1 MDVDSFRA
9 EIARRGGA
17 EPVETAWAPGT
28 VNERHTHGFS
38 ASLLVL
44 EGEMTI
50 AAGDAVRRC
59 RAGDRFSLD
68 AGVPHSERV
77 GAAGVRFLVAR
88 GPAAGDPAA
97 RARYFD
103 SSDAFD
109 LALPPVPRHR
119 FVEERDRAFD
129 PDAGSA
135 IVDLDRGPAMA
146 LDFAATT
153 PLLLAHYLRI
163 APGDRLPFESRAGV
177 ELYYVIAGAGRSA
190 GAGESLSWKEGDA
203 FALPGGAVTEHEARE
218 GGSANA
224 ALLWAVTNAPALA
237 FEGLSPPPPERSPVQ
252 AVRYPAAGIAR
263 RMAAA
268 RPRLAG
274 ADAPGLAVVFSS
286 QAQER
291 RRNVSP
297 GLTFAMNQLPP
308 RGSQR
313 PHRHNSVAVS
323 LAVNGPHCH
332 SVVDGERMPWR
343 PWETLVTP
351 PGAVHSHHNGGDE
364 WAHWL
369 IVQDGGYHYHC
380 RTMEFRYADGAQAR
394 RRRTLPGAYSAA

>member
-1 MDVDSFRA
+1 MDVESFRA
-9 EIARRGGA
+9 EAARRGGA
-17 EPVETAWAPGT
+17 EPVEVVWAPGT
-28 VNERHTHGFS
+28 VNERHTHDFS

-44 EGEMTI
+44 EGEMTVTTG
-50 AAGDAVRRC
+50 AAGDAVHRC

-68 AGVPHSERV
+68 AGAPHSERV
-77 GAAGVRFLVAR
+77 GPAGVRFLVAR
-88 GPAAGDPAA
+88 GAAAEDHAA

-109 LALPPVPRHR
+109 IALPPVPRR
-119 FVEERDRAFD
+119 QFVEECDRAFD
-129 PDAGSA
+129 PNAGSA
-135 IVDLDRGPAMA
+135 IVDLDRGPEMA

-163 APGDRLPFESRAGV
+163 APGDRLRFESRAGV

-190 GAGESLSWKEGDA
+190 KAGESLSWEAGDA
-203 FALPGGAVTEHEARE
+203 FALPGGGATEHEARE
-218 GGSANA
+218 GDGPANA

-237 FEGLSPPPPERSPVQ
+237 FEGLSPPSPERSPIR
-252 AVRYPAAGIAR
+252 AVRYPAAEIAR

-268 RPRLAG
+268 RPRLAE
-274 ADAPGLAVVFSS
+274 ADAPGIAIVFSS

-308 RGSQR
+308 HGSQR

-332 SVVDGERMPWR
+332 SVVDGERTPWQ
-343 PWETLVTP
+343 PWGTIVTP

-380 RTMEFRYADGAQAR
+380 RTMEFRYADG
-394 RRRTLPGAYSAA
+394 S

>member
-1 MDVDSFRA
+1 MDIDNFRA

-17 EPVETAWAPGT
+17 EPVEVAWGPGT
-28 VNERHTHGFS
+28 VNERHTHDFS

-44 EGEMTI
+44 EGEMTV
-50 AAGDAVRRC
+50 ATDGAERRC

-88 GPAAGDPAA
+88 GAADGHAA

-109 LALPPVPRHR
+109 IALPPVPRR
-119 FVEERDRAFD
+119 QFVEECDRAFD
-129 PDAGSA
+129 PNAGSA
-135 IVDLDRGPAMA
+135 IVDLDRGPEMA

-163 APGDRLPFESRAGV
+163 APGDRLRFDSRAGV
-177 ELYYVIAGAGRSA
+177 ELYYVIAGAGRSDK
-190 GAGESLSWKEGDA
+190 AGESLSWEAGDA
-203 FALPGGAVTEHEARE
+203 FALPGGGVAEHEAYE
-218 GGSANA
+218 GGAANA

-237 FEGLSPPPPERSPVQ
+237 FEGLSPPPPERSPIRP
-252 AVRYPAAGIAR
+252 VRYPAAEIAR

-268 RPRLAG
+268 RPRLAD
-274 ADAPGLAVVFSS
+274 ADAPGIAVVFSS

-308 RGSQR
+308 HGSQR
-313 PHRHNSVAVS
+313 AHRHNSVAVS

-332 SVVDGERMPWR
+332 SVVDGEHMPWQ
-343 PWETLVTP
+343 PWGTLVTP
-351 PGAVHSHHNGGDE
+351 PGAVHSHRNEGDE

-380 RTMEFRYADGAQAR
+380 RTMEFRYADGA
-394 RRRTLPGAYSAA
+394 